1 MAGIMMSYQWDSQP
15 QVIRIKE
22 ALECDGF
29 DVWMDL
35 DDMRGNIYQ
44 KMAEGVQNAGVII
57 VCMSSK
63 YEKSVN
69 CNRELQYSQD
79 QRKQIIPIMIEAG
92 YRPGGVLGLIIAGL
106 KYVDFSDSDNFD
118 AKMVELNDEIAHYL
132 KPTMQPSA
140 PPTKAT
146 EDDETAAQG
155 DYNMKLGVVEARAGG
170 WNAAADAIIEKL
182 KNRKLKRG
190 QVVGFSAHNNGKDE
204 NAIFSAFYDVN
215 YPGKEDLD
223 IHYDA
228 QNTDSSWDSIYST
241 ASDQAASVKLKDV
254 IGITG
259 SCNANRAVFYVF
271 SQVPSPVS
279 SPASVDYVE
288 CRAGSWNGAADGIIA
303 KLQECDVSNG
313 QVLSIDAHNNGEGED
328 AIFSAHYS
336 KDLPST
342 GPLSVAYKAHNGS
355 SAWATF
361 YQQCCSEANTMKRS
375 AFISITA
382 SINTPDTSVMY
393 LFYYD
398 N

>member
-146 EDDETAAQG
+146 EDDETSAPG

-223 IHYDA
+223 LSLIH
-228 QNTDSSWDSIYST
+228 I
-241 ASDQAASVKLKDV
+241 
-254 IGITG
+254 
-259 SCNANRAVFYVF
+259 
-271 SQVPSPVS
+271 
-279 SPASVDYVE
+279 
-288 CRAGSWNGAADGIIA
+288 
-303 KLQECDVSNG
+303 
-313 QVLSIDAHNNGEGED
+313 
-328 AIFSAHYS
+328 
-336 KDLPST
+336 
-342 GPLSVAYKAHNGS
+342 
-355 SAWATF
+355 
-361 YQQCCSEANTMKRS
+361 
-375 AFISITA
+375 
-382 SINTPDTSVMY
+382 
-393 LFYYD
+393 
-398 N
+398 